1 MTAIDRDSLHTYLN
15 DHLAGSVAALDLMGR
30 IANAHAGTPLGNT
43 LARLQGE
50 VAGEQEILRTLVQE
64 VGGTE
69 SAAARAVAWAG
80 EKISRLKIGTG
91 GHDDSGLKL
100 FEALEALTLGFAG
113 RGALWR
119 TLDRVRQESPLPAT
133 IDFAALARQ
142 AAAQLDELEA
152 VRLEAGVAALTT
164 PVMAAPGMTVAS
176 EPEANPA
183 PAGSPGMAP

>member
-15 DHLAGSVAALDLMGR
+15 DHLASSVAAIDLMGR

-50 VAGEQEILRTLVQE
+50 VSVEQATLRTLVE
-64 VGGTE
+64 DVGGTE

-80 EKISRLKIGTG
+80 EKISRLKIGPG
-91 GHDDSGLKL
+91 EHDASGLKL
-100 FEALEALTLGFAG
+100 LEALEALALGFWG

-119 TLDRVRQESPLPAT
+119 TLDRVRQEAPLPGT

-142 AAAQLDELEA
+142 AATQLDELEV
-152 VRLEAGVAALTT
+152 VRLEAGLVALTSPALNT
-164 PVMAAPGMTVAS
+164 TGTTDQL
-176 EPEANPA
+176 EPS
-183 PAGSPGMAP
+183 AGSSARE